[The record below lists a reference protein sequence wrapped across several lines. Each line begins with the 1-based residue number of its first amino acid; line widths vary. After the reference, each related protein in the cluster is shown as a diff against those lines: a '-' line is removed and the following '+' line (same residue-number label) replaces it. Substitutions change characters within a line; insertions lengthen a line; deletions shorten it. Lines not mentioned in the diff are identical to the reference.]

1 MGTAEE
7 DDAERWGRFV
17 LVKRLPKGGMG
28 SAWIAVDTRDGRI
41 AVLKRPNAT
50 DGDVERFRDE
60 VKLTHALGKHPH
72 LVEPIDSGAVDGDE
86 YLELEWITGPN
97 VETLLE
103 RAGRFGK
110 RVSPSVAA
118 CVVRQVCEALDYAH
132 SRDGFVHRDVKPAN
146 IVVRYDG
153 VAKLID
159 YGGALSKF
167 KRTKTEA
174 GHVFGSVG
182 YIAPELLKGQPPTER
197 CDQYGAGAVLYF
209 MLTGVPPFGDGC
221 DGNNKESLR
230 HRLAELKA
238 PELPDALLTALW
250 RALQAN
256 PRNRYES
263 AGEMAKALAVAA
275 PGSAE
280 ETGAFVSSIFPV
292 EKRHDQENA
301 EEWRTRY
308 APPQAKPEPTAVV
321 RAPELAP
328 GSGANGR
335 STMVIDRVPRTRAPL
350 LVAITLVTAV
360 LVAGAIWLAREISQE
375 DRKEGTRETGKE
387 VASSVPASP
396 VVVATSLPPPVE
408 PVLPTAA
415 PVGPLPN
422 TPSPVAAAPSSKPPA
437 ASLRKLE
444 QARAFIREG
453 KTIKA
458 GDLLDEL
465 GQDSRLSSLVQT
477 ARAELAAQEGDYQ
490 RAIAL
495 ASAAVKLGGGA
506 RAFVVKADAEMRA
519 GRFDQAERDY
529 DRALKLE
536 PRNEDAREGK
546 RLAHEKQLTKG
557 SE

>member
-1 MGTAEE
+1 MTSVEAAD

-110 RVSPSVAA
+110 RVPPSVAA
-118 CVVRQVCEALDYAH
+118 CVVRQACEALDYAH
-132 SRDGFVHRDVKPAN
+132 GRDGFVHRDVKPAN

-153 VAKLID
+153 TAKLID

-167 KRTKTEA
+167 KRTKTEV

-209 MLTGVPPFGDGC
+209 MLTGVSPTGDGC
-221 DGNNKESLR
+221 DGNDKDSLR

-238 PELPDALLTALW
+238 PELPEALLTALW

-256 PRNRYES
+256 PINRYES
-263 AGEMAKALAVAA
+263 AGEMAKALASAA
-275 PGSAE
+275 PGSPE

-292 EKRHDQENA
+292 EKRYDQENA

-308 APPQAKPEPTAVV
+308 APQSAKRDPTAVI
-321 RAPELAP
+321 RAPELTP
-328 GSGANGR
+328 VSRVNGR
-335 STMVIDRVPRTRAPL
+335 STTVIDRVPRTRAPL
-350 LVAITLVTAV
+350 LVAVTFVTAL
-360 LVAGAIWLAREISQE
+360 LVVGAIWLAQTMSTET
-375 DRKEGTRETGKE
+375 RKEGKKESGKKE
-387 VASSVPASP
+387 AIPPPPLPPPGEASP
-396 VVVATSLPPPVE
+396 VAPTVAPVESPLPPRV
-408 PVLPTAA
+408 
-415 PVGPLPN
+415 
-422 TPSPVAAAPSSKPPA
+422 PSPVPALSSKPSTA
-437 ASLRKLE
+437 ALRKLD

-465 GQDSRLSSLVQT
+465 DQDPRLSALVQV

-490 RAIAL
+490 RAIGL
-495 ASAAVKLGGGA
+495 ASVAAKLGAGA
-506 RAFVVKADAEMRA
+506 RAFVVRADAEMRA

-546 RLAHEKQLTKG
+546 RLAREKQLTKG